1 MAGEKASNSGD
12 GGIGMRDVGPGWEYA
27 PLMSSRVFQSL
38 SDFESD
44 LNSLVRTK
52 CNGQKP

>member
-1 MAGEKASNSGD
+1 MPGERASNSGD
-12 GGIGMRDVGPGWEYA
+12 GGIGVRDVGPGWEYA